1 MTGEPV
7 SRVISRMRELQDMG
21 DWKAAAQTSSPRN
34 TSQKH
39 PGNSK
44 PYNPEWKKE
53 GTPSNSTERVS
64 RREMFQALLKAGVSK
79 ESIDGKQTGELWK
92 LYKQK
97 VLSAKKVSTAPTA
110 PGSRNREEGG
120 ED

>member
-1 MTGEPV
+1 MRSALSVLAVEEEYIDYPMTASMRSRLVKTAPPAYKAVILTLTVAMTGEA
-7 SRVISRMRELQDMG
+7 
-21 DWKAAAQTSSPRN
+21 K
-34 TSQKH
+34 
-39 PGNSK
+39 
-44 PYNPEWKKE
+44 

-97 VLSAKKVSTAPTA
+97 VLSAKK
-110 PGSRNREEGG
+110 
-120 ED
+120 